1 MGFDNWEQFF
11 QAITIMGIV
20 DEDLGSIILSQD
32 FHSARNA
39 RLSNPFL
46 DILKTRS

>member
-11 QAITIMGIV
+11 QAISIMGIV
-20 DEDLGSIILSQD
+20 DENLSAVFLSQD
-32 FHSARNA
+32 FHSARNT

-46 DILKTRS
+46 DILEART

>member
-11 QAITIMGIV
+11 QAISIMGVV
-20 DEDLGSIILSQD
+20 DEDLGSIFLSQD

-39 RLSNPFL
+39 RLGNSFL
-46 DILKTRS
+46 DIFETRS